1 MLKNLFLSIGHVF
14 LEVGQALFFILKIV
28 VVGILQIGSW
38 CRTSPTKEDFPAA
51 PDIMSSDMS
60 NDLGIDN
67 LSLDLK
73 DRVPGNIWY
82 TINPLLKGG

>member
-28 VVGILQIGSW
+28 VVGIFKLVLGAVQ
-38 CRTSPTKEDFPAA
+38 SPTRESFPAA

-82 TINPLLKGG
+82 TN